1 LRKKGI
7 KKLRASKVKGAEGF
21 TIVEAMIA
29 IVILAI
35 GLLGVGYTIHVS
47 YSIGQ
52 ENVRTIHRAAD
63 EKGEVGIRDKFNQDQ
78 ANIYGKLQ

>member
-1 LRKKGI
+1 LKRRRTRTDRK
-7 KKLRASKVKGAEGF
+7 SKSKGAGGF

-52 ENVRTIHRAAD
+52 ENIRTIHRAAD
-63 EKGEVGIRDKFNQDQ
+63 DKGDVGIRDKFNQDQ